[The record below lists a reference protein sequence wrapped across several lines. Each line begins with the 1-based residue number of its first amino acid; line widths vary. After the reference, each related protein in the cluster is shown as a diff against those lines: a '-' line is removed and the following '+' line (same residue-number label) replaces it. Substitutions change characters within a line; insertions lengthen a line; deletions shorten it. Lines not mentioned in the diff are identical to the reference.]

1 MAGDVA
7 PTVFVSD
14 ETEVNRNLSAD
25 ALTTVESVS
34 YSVILSALIAA
45 TIFGNVLVVLSVF
58 TYAPLK
64 TIPNFFVASLACAD
78 LAVAVLVMPFNVAN
92 FVQGRWSFGAVW
104 CNAWLTFDILTC
116 TASILHLCAIAL
128 DRYNAIHDPINYA
141 MQRTRRRVLVKI
153 AVVWATSA
161 VISVPPLI
169 GWNSGRG
176 GQHSLYDADS
186 QQCQL
191 TDDRSFVLYSA
202 SGSFYIPLAI
212 MTVVYVRIFQ
222 ATRARLRA
230 RASAA
235 ASCLRPTTSTL
246 ATATTC
252 VGRTNGLETTLVA
265 EPDAQ
270 TITAITPAGAA
281 DAIHQEEEEEDDN
294 DADDAESPAMTTE
307 PLQRTNR
314 LQIVDVV
321 AVTDACPDNN
331 AQNLSP
337 VAGPSKRR
345 DPSCELSADVKR
357 PRRFK
362 RRRRRTSRSDG
373 VDGGGVNRQLH
384 DIIEEKQRI
393 SLSKERRAA
402 RTMAIIMGAFV
413 VCWLP
418 FFLMYVIFPFCVEC
432 AAATNY
438 RIVNAIVWLGYVN
451 STLNPI
457 IYTVFNVDFRRG
469 FKNLLT
475 ARCHR
480 TQR

>member
-1 MAGDVA
+1 MADVA
-7 PTVFVSD
+7 TTVVVSD
-14 ETEVNRNLSAD
+14 AEENGNLSHGSTPED
-25 ALTTVESVS
+25 ALSTVESVA
-34 YSVILSALIAA
+34 YSVVLSALIAA

-141 MQRTRRRVLVKI
+141 MQRTRRRVLGKI

-176 GQHSLYDADS
+176 GQHSLYDVDS

-212 MTVVYVRIFQ
+212 MTVVYIRIFQ

-235 ASCLRPTTSTL
+235 ASCLRPTTSTP

-252 VGRTNGLETTLVA
+252 VGRGNGLETTIVA
-265 EPDAQ
+265 ERDAQ
-270 TITAITPAGAA
+270 TTIAGAPS
-281 DAIHQEEEEEDDN
+281 AIHEDEEPN
-294 DADDAESPAMTTE
+294 VDAEPAMTTE
-307 PLQRTNR
+307 LQCAAA
-314 LQIVDVV
+314 QQDVEV
-321 AVTDACPDNN
+321 LAVSDTDN
-331 AQNLSP
+331 AQLSP
-337 VAGPSKRR
+337 VAGPSNR
-345 DPSCELSADVKR
+345 DPSASSVDVKR
-357 PRRFK
+357 PRRK
-362 RRRRRTSRSDG
+362 RRHRRSRSEG
-373 VDGGGVNRQLH
+373 VGVNSQLH
-384 DIIEEKQRI
+384 DFIEEKQRI

-413 VCWLP
+413 ICWLP
-418 FFLMYVIFPFCVEC
+418 FFLMYVIFPFCGDC

-438 RIVNAIVWLGYVN
+438 RVVNAIVWLGYVN

-475 ARCHR
+475 VRYHR

>member
-1 MAGDVA
+1 ML
-7 PTVFVSD
+7 VFSSH
-14 ETEVNRNLSAD
+14 N
-25 ALTTVESVS
+25 ALVVPSR
-34 YSVILSALIAA
+34 
-45 TIFGNVLVVLSVF
+45 NVLVVLSVF

-128 DRYNAIHDPINYA
+128 DRYNAIHDPITYA
-141 MQRTRRRVLVKI
+141 MQRTRRRVLIKI
-153 AVVWATSA
+153 AIVWATSA

-176 GQHSLYDADS
+176 GQHSLYDAES

-212 MTVVYVRIFQ
+212 MTVVYIRIFQ

-230 RASAA
+230 RANAA
-235 ASCLRPTTSTL
+235 AYCLRPAATSTPG
-246 ATATTC
+246 TATTFI
-252 VGRTNGLETTLVA
+252 GRMAGTNGNLPAPTTAV
-265 EPDAQ
+265 EPEAQ
-270 TITAITPAGAA
+270 TIACVP
-281 DAIHQEEEEEDDN
+281 DAIHEEEESN
-294 DADDAESPAMTTE
+294 MNVVPAELQCSQLGVEVLAAPATSDGETS
-307 PLQRTNR
+307 L
-314 LQIVDVV
+314 
-321 AVTDACPDNN
+321 
-331 AQNLSP
+331 
-337 VAGPSKRR
+337 VAGPSRR
-345 DPSCELSADVKR
+345 DPSASSTGAKR
-357 PRRFK
+357 PRRE
-362 RRRRRTSRSDG
+362 RRHRRSKSEGGAVSR
-373 VDGGGVNRQLH
+373 QMH
-384 DIIEEKQRI
+384 EFIEEKQRI

-418 FFLMYVIFPFCVEC
+418 FFLMYVIFPFCGDC
-432 AAATNY
+432 AAATNF
-438 RIVNAIVWLGYVN
+438 RVVNAIVWLGYIN

-457 IYTVFNVDFRRG
+457 IYTVFNVDFRRA

-475 ARCHR
+475 VSCHR
-480 TQR
+480 SHR

>member
-1 MAGDVA
+1 MNAMADVEA
-7 PTVFVSD
+7 TVVASD
-14 ETEVNRNLSAD
+14 ADGIRNLSNGSTPAD
-25 ALTTVESVS
+25 VLSTVEVVA

-78 LAVAVLVMPFNVAN
+78 LAVAVLVMPFNVAS
-92 FVQGRWSFGAVW
+92 FVEGRWSFGAVW

-128 DRYNAIHDPINYA
+128 DRYYAIHDPITYA

-153 AVVWATSA
+153 AVVWTTSA

-176 GQHSLYDADS
+176 GQHSLYDAES
-186 QQCQL
+186 EQCEL
-191 TDDRSFVLYSA
+191 TDDPSFVVYSA

-230 RASAA
+230 RANA
-235 ASCLRPTTSTL
+235 ASSFLRPTTSMP
-246 ATATTC
+246 ATATC
-252 VGRTNGLETTLVA
+252 ADRVAGENGSVMASTTVA
-265 EPDAQ
+265 EPEARTTVAGCPD
-270 TITAITPAGAA
+270 TI
-281 DAIHQEEEEEDDN
+281 HEED
-294 DADDAESPAMTTE
+294 ESNVDSVNAAPAATTE
-307 PLQRTNR
+307 LRCIQH
-314 LQIVDVV
+314 DVE
-321 AVTDACPDNN
+321 A
-331 AQNLSP
+331 
-337 VAGPSKRR
+337 
-345 DPSCELSADVKR
+345 LSASAAGDVESAQVPRSSRPDQSASSVGVKW
-357 PRRFK
+357 PRRRL
-362 RRRRRTSRSDG
+362 RRQNSASKYVTVSR
-373 VDGGGVNRQLH
+373 QMH
-384 DIIEEKQRI
+384 EFIEEKQRI

-402 RTMAIIMGAFV
+402 RTMVIIMGAFV

-418 FFLMYVIFPFCVEC
+418 FFLMYVIFPFCDRC
-432 AAATNY
+432 AAAANY
-438 RIVNAIVWLGYVN
+438 RVVNGIVWLGYVN

-457 IYTVFNVDFRRG
+457 IYTIFNVDFRRA

-475 ARCHR
+475 GRCRR
-480 TQR
+480 THH